1 MPIAI
6 FKNSGSK
13 TSGRKVFAALSALVL
28 LVAACA
34 TVSSTPDAPA
44 VSQGNRASGAKSHP
58 QILQEFGGEVTG
70 APSIYVKRVGE
81 RMAAAAGLSNQC
93 TFTVVGSEVVNAF
106 AVPGCYIYITRG
118 LLAIMN
124 SEDELASVL
133 GHEVGHI
140 TADHSTR
147 RQNTAMATS
156 LGAVLAGV
164 LTGSGD
170 VANLAG
176 QLGQVYTLGYS
187 RDQEFQADDLGVRYL
202 SGAGYNPYA
211 AAEMLNELGLNDA
224 LEAKTNNRDADD
236 TTPSWARTH
245 PLSADRVVRAKGK
258 AQAAGANPAQP
269 PRVERAYLDAIN
281 GLLVGDD
288 PEQGFVS
295 GRTFSHPKLKITFE
309 APEGFALQN
318 SPQAILIAGK
328 TGKAQFSGGKLP
340 DAGLEAYAAQAL
352 KTILGQSPAQL
363 GQRQRT
369 TINGLETVIA
379 PAWVQNQSGQILDV
393 VVYAYRVG
401 GDVYSFLTL
410 NAAGAAQPFST
421 MVRSFRTLSDKEVAA
436 LKARQIAI
444 VTVGPKDTVESI
456 SRRMAYS
463 DFQYERFQAL
473 NGRDSASPPLKA
485 GEFVKIVSYAK

>member
-1 MPIAI
+1 MT
-6 FKNSGSK
+6 K
-13 TSGRKVFAALSALVL
+13 TYNQRSRRNAFGAALSALSL
-28 LVAACA
+28 FAAGCA

-44 VSQGNRASGAKSHP
+44 VSQGNRATGAKSHP

-81 RMAAAAGLSNQC
+81 RMAGAAGLSNQC
-93 TFTVVGSEVVNAF
+93 TFTVVNSEVVNAF

-118 LLAIMN
+118 LLTIMN

-147 RQNTAMATS
+147 RQNASMATT

-170 VANLAG
+170 IANMAG

-224 LEAKTNNRDADD
+224 LEAKTSNRDAND

-258 AQAAGANPAQP
+258 AQAAGASPAQP
-269 PRVERAYLDAIN
+269 PRMVRTYFDAIN
-281 GLLVGDD
+281 GLMVGDD

-295 GRTFSHPKLKITFE
+295 GQTFSHPKLKITFD
-309 APEGFALQN
+309 APAGFVLQN
-318 SPQAILIAGK
+318 SPQAIAIAGK
-328 TGKAQFSGGKLP
+328 TGKAQFSGGKIP
-340 DAGLEAYAAQAL
+340 EAGLDGYAAQTL
-352 KTILGQSPAQL
+352 KAVLGQSPAQY
-363 GQRQRT
+363 GQRQST
-369 TINGLETVIA
+369 TTNGLDTVIA
-379 PAWVQNQSGQILDV
+379 PARAQNQSGQILDV

-401 GDVYSFLTL
+401 DSAYSFITL
-410 NAAGAAQPFST
+410 SAAGNAQPFAT
-421 MVRSFRTLSDKEVAA
+421 MVRSFRLLSDKEAAA
-436 LKARQIAI
+436 LKGRQITI
-444 VTVGPKDTVESI
+444 VTAGAKDTAESL

-473 NGRDSASPPLKA
+473 NGRDASSPPLKV
-485 GEFVKIVSYAK
+485 GDLVKIVAYSK

>member
-1 MPIAI
+1 MPKSSTRQRRLTAC
-6 FKNSGSK
+6 S
-13 TSGRKVFAALSALVL
+13 AALSALAL
-28 LVAACA
+28 LLAGCA

-44 VSQGNRASGAKSHP
+44 VSAGNRATGAKSHP
-58 QILQEFGGEVTG
+58 QVLQEFGGEVTG
-70 APSIYVKRVGE
+70 APSVYVKRVGE
-81 RMAAAAGLSNQC
+81 RMAGAAGLSNQC
-93 TFTVVGSEVVNAF
+93 TFTVVNSEVVNAF

-147 RQNTAMATS
+147 RQNTAMATT

-211 AAEMLNELGLNDA
+211 ASEMLNELGLNDA
-224 LEAKTNNRDADD
+224 LEAKTNHRDAND

-245 PLSADRVVRAKGK
+245 PLSADRVVRAKSR
-258 AQAAGANPAQP
+258 AQAAGANPGQP
-269 PRVERAYLDAIN
+269 PRMTRPYLESIN

-295 GRTFSHPKLKITFE
+295 GRTFAHPKLKITFD
-309 APEGFALQN
+309 APEGFTLQN
-318 SPQAILIAGK
+318 SPQAVIIAGNG
-328 TGKAQFSGGKLP
+328 GKAQLSGGELP
-340 DAGLEAYAAQAL
+340 ESGLDGFAAQAL
-352 KTILGQSPAQL
+352 QSVLGNARAEI
-363 GQRQRT
+363 GQRQST
-369 TINGLETVIA
+369 TTNGLDTVIA
-379 PAWVQNQSGQILDV
+379 PARALSQSGQVLDV

-401 GDVYSFLTL
+401 QSAYCFITL
-410 NAAGAAQPFST
+410 SAAGGAQPFSS
-421 MVRSFRTLSDKEVAA
+421 MVRSFRALTDKEAAA
-436 LKARQIAI
+436 LKARQIALA
-444 VTVGPKDTVESI
+444 TVGPKDTAESL
-456 SRRMAYS
+456 SRRMAYE
-463 DFQYERFQAL
+463 DFQFERFQSL
-473 NGRDSASPPLKA
+473 NGRDGNSPPLRA
-485 GEFVKIVSYAK
+485 GDLVKIVTYAK